1 MTVQLVKPKT
11 KLFLITYDY
20 GTEDRPHT
28 RKVPHSLLLKEPI
41 LFAENIISMK
51 CLDCNFEANFV
62 DVENKNGT

>member
-1 MTVQLVKPKT
+1 MSVKLVNPKT

-20 GTEDRPHT
+20 GTKDRPHT

-51 CLDCNFEANFV
+51 CLDCNFESKFV
-62 DVENKNGT
+62 DMENKNGT

>member
-1 MTVQLVKPKT
+1 MTVQLVNSKT

-20 GTEDRPHT
+20 GTEDRPHS

-51 CLDCNFEANFV
+51 CLDCNFESKFV
-62 DVENKNGT
+62 DMGNKNGT

>member
-1 MTVQLVKPKT
+1 MSVKLVHPKT

-28 RKVPHSLLLKEPI
+28 RTVPHSLLVKQPI

-51 CLDCNFEANFV
+51 CLDCNFELKFV
-62 DVENKNGT
+62 DVENENGT

>member
-1 MTVQLVKPKT
+1 MSVKLVNPKT

-51 CLDCNFEANFV
+51 CLDCNFESNFEV
-62 DVENKNGT
+62 VTT

>member
-28 RKVPHSLLLKEPI
+28 RKVPHNLLQKEPL

-51 CLDCNFEANFV
+51 CLDCNFKSIFA
-62 DVENKNGT
+62 DKGDKNGA

>member
-1 MTVQLVKPKT
+1 MSVELVKPKT

-20 GTEDRPHT
+20 GTEDRPQS

-62 DVENKNGT
+62 DMGNKHGT

>member
-1 MTVQLVKPKT
+1 MSVKLVNTKT

-20 GTEDRPHT
+20 GTEDRPHS

-51 CLDCNFEANFV
+51 CLDCNFESKFV
-62 DVENKNGT
+62 NMENKNET